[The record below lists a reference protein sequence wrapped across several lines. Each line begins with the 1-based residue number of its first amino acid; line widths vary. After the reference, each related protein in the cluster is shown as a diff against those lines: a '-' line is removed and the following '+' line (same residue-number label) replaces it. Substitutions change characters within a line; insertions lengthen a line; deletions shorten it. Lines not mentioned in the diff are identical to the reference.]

1 MANNVIEIPLTS
13 SAPHCARIESAAD
26 ALLSCAVDLL
36 DLARIT
42 CGEPPNSSF
51 VGYCWMAGQLQ
62 ALYEHNETGA
72 VAAFEYDSRSRQ
84 LIYFC
89 GSNY

>member
-1 MANNVIEIPLTS
+1 MANTIIEFPLTS
-13 SAPHCARIESAAD
+13 NAPRCAPNESASD
-26 ALLSCAVDLL
+26 SRLSCAVDLL

-42 CGEPPNSSF
+42 CGEPPDSSF
-51 VGYCWMAGQLQ
+51 VGYCWLAGQLR
-62 ALYEHNETGA
+62 ALYEHSKTGA
-72 VAAFEYDSRSRQ
+72 VAAFAYDPRSRK